1 MASEVER
8 ALASLRAAISLEER
22 QGMDAL
28 RQDVDALRVEN
39 ESLREE
45 LRLARSAAID
55 PTSFHFGAA
64 VRNPAAC
71 KWTCQFFKAMPEKA
85 RKGSTSAVKFMRSVH
100 PKATFTPQPKVSAAV
115 KKDKEVIETSRSSN
129 NTRYGFNIY

>member
-22 QGMDAL
+22 QGVDAL

-45 LRLARSAAID
+45 LRLARRQLQTASC
-55 PTSFHFGAA
+55 
-64 VRNPAAC
+64 R
-71 KWTCQFFKAMPEKA
+71 
-85 RKGSTSAVKFMRSVH
+85 
-100 PKATFTPQPKVSAAV
+100 PQPKVSAAV